1 MESLDKKY
9 EEIKVPFWSENP
21 NILLSPDSI
30 FQLFP
35 TETMD
40 FNARLNAISRAV
52 ILLTLASF
60 LYTKQIRILFV
71 GGLTIAT
78 IYFMYYYK
86 DLERKRLEQFENPAL
101 EVISKNKLDSM
112 LFDTPSSMNPLSN
125 VLVSDIDSNPQKRP
139 APPTFG
145 ENTRE
150 NILNS
155 AKQMV
160 IEQNSGQ
167 PDIAD
172 KLFRDLGDELTF
184 EQSMRQ
190 FHSMPSTTIPED
202 QAAFAEFC
210 YGDMISC
217 KEGNKFACARN
228 LDRYTN

>member
-1 MESLDKKY
+1 MELDKKY
-9 EEIKVPFWSENP
+9 VEIKTPFWSENP
-21 NILLSPDSI
+21 NILFAPDSI
-30 FQLFP
+30 FELFP
-35 TETMD
+35 TENMD
-40 FNARLNAISRAV
+40 FYARLNAITRSV
-52 ILLTLASF
+52 ILLTIVSF
-60 LYTKQIRILFV
+60 LYTRQIRILFV
-71 GGLTIAT
+71 GALTIGT

-86 DLERKRLEQFENPAL
+86 ELEKKRLEQFENPAL
-101 EVISKNKLDSM
+101 EVISKNKLDAII
-112 LFDTPSSMNPLSN
+112 FDTPTSTNPLSN
-125 VLVSDIDSNPQKRP
+125 VMLPDIDSNPHKRP

-160 IEQNSGQ
+160 IEQNNGQ
-167 PDIAD
+167 ADIAD
-172 KLFRDLGDELTF
+172 KLFRDLGDELVF
-184 EQSMRQ
+184 EQSMRP
-190 FHSMPSTTIPED
+190 FHSMPSTTIPND